1 MRLRAFVARGLVATC
16 GISVA
21 ACGSSDT
28 KGPHPP
34 LESSSG
40 SSRSGAGSAMAS
52 GGPANGSSAGGS
64 ETTSG
69 GGSGSSAGSTSG
81 SDASAG
87 NDAGSGSDSDSAASS
102 GSDDSGAGEG
112 GDNGCVKGLV
122 QPNEVVMLG
131 DSYMD
136 LGNVGPTLQKVAGA
150 TYRTYYLAGAALNYG
165 GNGQF
170 NIPYQFDS
178 MAVPANP
185 DIKVVITDGGGNDI
199 LIDNRQCLTTAVQG
213 DTQCHMVIDAVVAK
227 AKQLLQ
233 DMASKGVQHIVY
245 MFYPHIDTTAIFTG
259 TDANDW
265 LDYVYPL
272 AAQLCCG
279 ATTAPQGA
287 PDLTCHGSPASG
299 VDCTFIDTRPELAG
313 HNDPN
318 NKSTYWFDGLGI
330 HPTQPG
336 TDLIVAKMWAQM
348 QKYCI
353 AQ

>member
-1 MRLRAFVARGLVATC
+1 MARAPSPTLKDARLDVVIAAGRREAASWGPCAQALEHACRRRVTLEREVEREPYGRGLVYC
-16 GISVA
+16 PA
-21 ACGSSDT
+21 A
-28 KGPHPP
+28 
-34 LESSSG
+34 
-40 SSRSGAGSAMAS
+40 RF
-52 GGPANGSSAGGS
+52 
-64 ETTSG
+64 
-69 GGSGSSAGSTSG
+69 
-81 SDASAG
+81 
-87 NDAGSGSDSDSAASS
+87 
-102 GSDDSGAGEG
+102 
-112 GDNGCVKGLV
+112 
-122 QPNEVVMLG
+122 
-131 DSYMD
+131 
-136 LGNVGPTLQKVAGA
+136 AGA
-150 TYRTYYLAGAALNYG
+150 LVYG
-165 GNGQF
+165 GNRQF

-259 TDANDW
+259 PDANDW

-272 AAQLCCG
+272 APQLSGG

-318 NKSTYWFDGLGI
+318 NKSTYWRDGLGI